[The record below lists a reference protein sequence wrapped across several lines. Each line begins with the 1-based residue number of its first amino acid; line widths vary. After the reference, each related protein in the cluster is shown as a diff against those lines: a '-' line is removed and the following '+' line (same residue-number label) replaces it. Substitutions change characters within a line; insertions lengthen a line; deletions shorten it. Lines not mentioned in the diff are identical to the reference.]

1 MKLYPVGA
9 DDMIEALA
17 LLKPRNE
24 DTRRAIAAVLGF
36 DLADIDLPEP
46 DEPDPGPSPK
56 PKPPPPDPGPD
67 ATPAAT
73 EERAF
78 RLVRQPAQP
87 WSVAA
92 QPSSSVGAVPLEK
105 GKPEDA
111 LPRPDFE
118 PLLRRA
124 SARAIVSTLLR
135 VRRRTG
141 PPLLADLIE
150 AAARMKQLSNL
161 PASWQ
166 AVVGGVD
173 VLLDVGDNMQLF
185 RRDQEWLLSLIRR
198 VVGEGRVTLFSFS
211 GSPARGVMSETDM
224 TLRPYAPPRTGWPI
238 LILTDLGI
246 GARSSGQE
254 PVPLSEWRD
263 FAKRIRTSQCHL
275 IALVPYPRQRWPKVA
290 AMDIV
295 QWDRPASVGSVRSA
309 IGRLSGA

>member
-1 MKLYPVGA
+1 MKLYPIGA

-46 DEPDPGPSPK
+46 DEPDLGPSPK
-56 PKPPPPDPGPD
+56 TKPPPDPRPD
-67 ATPAAT
+67 ATPVAT
-73 EERAF
+73 EERKF
-78 RLVRQPAQP
+78 TLVPQQAHS

-92 QPSSSVGAVPLEK
+92 QPSSSVGVVPLAQ
-105 GKPEDA
+105 GKAEDT
-111 LPRPDFE
+111 LPRPAFE

-124 SARAIVSTLLR
+124 GERAIVSTLLR

-166 AVVGGVD
+166 ATVGGVD

-224 TLRPYAPPRTGWPI
+224 AFVPYAPPRTGWPV
-238 LILTDLGI
+238 LILTDMGI
-246 GARSSGQE
+246 GARTSGHE
-254 PVPLSEWRD
+254 VVPLSEWRD

-275 IALVPYPRQRWPKVA
+275 IALVPYPRRRWPKVA
-290 AMDIV
+290 GIDIV
-295 QWDRPASVGSVRSA
+295 QWDRSTSVGNVRSV